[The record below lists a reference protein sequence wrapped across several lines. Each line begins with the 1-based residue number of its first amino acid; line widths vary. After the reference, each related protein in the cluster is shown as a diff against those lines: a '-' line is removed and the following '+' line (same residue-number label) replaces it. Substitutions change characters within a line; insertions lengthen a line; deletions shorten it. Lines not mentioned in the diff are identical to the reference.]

1 MAASPESDAVSLFRQ
16 EVKKK
21 AMHAKSDKQGIETTD
36 FLLNILTIIKLIR
49 CKNRNI
55 FPYSCTNNLFSDFL
69 SEKRGTMNKQSAL
82 LETGVDNQTE
92 KE

>member
-1 MAASPESDAVSLFRQ
+1 M
-16 EVKKK
+16 
-21 AMHAKSDKQGIETTD
+21 
-36 FLLNILTIIKLIR
+36 R

-55 FPYSCTNNLFSDFL
+55 FPYSCRNNLFSVFL

-92 KE
+92 KEKNIYQFIWLLENMLYLCGVLFH